1 MELLRRALQDSLI
14 QSQVGNSDRHRRDH
28 PRSTR
33 SSNTRVLVLG
43 TVVSYMQR
51 PLLIRPVD
59 FVHPV
64 EAVIP
69 GVQGRVLAVLVE
81 TTAELSLRTL
91 ARLAG
96 VSVAQASRVLPGL
109 VELGLVERREVPPSS
124 QFRLVR
130 SNVGARA
137 VINLAHSRNSV
148 LESIG
153 VRAAAQPI
161 PPTSVIVFGSFARGG
176 AGRDSDVDVVVV
188 RPDEISEDDEDWSA
202 SIESWRNEATA
213 TAGNTVQILEVSVSD
228 AQSRLRSKTQLW
240 RDIRRDGVVIHG
252 STIGELSEAI
262 HA

>member
-1 MELLRRALQDSLI
+1 M
-14 QSQVGNSDRHRRDH
+14 
-28 PRSTR
+28 
-33 SSNTRVLVLG
+33 
-43 TVVSYMQR
+43 
-51 PLLIRPVD
+51 D

-69 GVQGRVLAVLVE
+69 GVQGRVLAVLVD

-109 VELGLVERREVPPSS
+109 VDLGLVERREVPPSS

-137 VINLAHSRNSV
+137 VIDLARSRTSV
-148 LESIG
+148 LEAMG
-153 VRAAAQPI
+153 AGAAALPS
-161 PPTSVIVFGSFARGG
+161 PPASMIVFGSFARGA
-176 AGRDSDVDVVVV
+176 AGRESDVDVVVV

-213 TAGNTVQILEVSVSD
+213 TAGNTVQILDVSASE
-228 AQSRLRSKTQLW
+228 AKSRLRSDKQLW
-240 RDIRRDGVVIHG
+240 RDIHRDGVVIHG
-252 STIGELSEAI
+252 LTIRELSEATR
-262 HA
+262 A

>member
-1 MELLRRALQDSLI
+1 
-14 QSQVGNSDRHRRDH
+14 V
-28 PRSTR
+28 
-33 SSNTRVLVLG
+33 
-43 TVVSYMQR
+43 
-51 PLLIRPVD
+51 VD

-69 GVQGRVLAVLVE
+69 GVQGRVLAVLVD

-96 VSVAQASRVLPGL
+96 ASVAQTSRVLPGL

-137 VINLAHSRNSV
+137 VIDLARSRNSV

-153 VRAAAQPI
+153 LRAAALPS
-161 PPTSVIVFGSFARGG
+161 PPASVIVFGSFARGQ

-188 RPDEISEDDEDWSA
+188 RPDEISEDDEYWAA

-213 TAGNTVQILEVSVSD
+213 TAGNTVQILEVSTSE
-228 AQSRLRSKTQLW
+228 AQSRLRGSKQLW
-240 RDIRRDGVVIHG
+240 RDIRGDGIVIHG
-252 STIGELSEAI
+252 LTIGELREAI
-262 HA
+262 DAYAARPKRVGRRCLAGTPWGASP

>member
-1 MELLRRALQDSLI
+1 M
-14 QSQVGNSDRHRRDH
+14 
-28 PRSTR
+28 
-33 SSNTRVLVLG
+33 
-43 TVVSYMQR
+43 
-51 PLLIRPVD
+51 D
-59 FVHPV
+59 FVRPV

-69 GVQGRVLAVLVE
+69 GVQGRVLAVLVD

-137 VINLAHSRNSV
+137 VMDLARSRNWV
-148 LESIG
+148 LETIG
-153 VRAAAQPI
+153 VGAGALPI
-161 PPTSVIVFGSFARGG
+161 PPASVIVFGSFARGA
-176 AGRDSDVDVVVV
+176 AGRESDVDVVVV
-188 RPDEISEDDEDWSA
+188 RPDEISEDNQDWSA

-213 TAGNTVQILEVSVSD
+213 TAGNTVQILEVSASE
-228 AQSRLRSKTQLW
+228 AQSRLRSNKQLW
-240 RDIRRDGVVIHG
+240 RDIQRDGVVIHG
-252 STIGELSEAI
+252 LTIRELSEVI